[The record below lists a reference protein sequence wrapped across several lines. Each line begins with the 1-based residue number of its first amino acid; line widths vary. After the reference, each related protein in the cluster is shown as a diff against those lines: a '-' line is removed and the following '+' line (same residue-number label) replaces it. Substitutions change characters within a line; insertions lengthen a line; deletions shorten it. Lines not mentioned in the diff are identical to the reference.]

1 MKKAIALLSSLALLA
16 SGCNKVQ
23 TVEKPVKDSSRHLT
37 VDIEVNCATDT
48 RSVKTGWKTGDV
60 IYVAFDDFFTDNPD
74 ALSSDTV
81 YYMTLTFNGSSWVSD
96 FSDEAL
102 EQYLLNRESGLL
114 AAVYYSDLSS
124 PIRPGYRLYNQEL
137 RYLYLIDLDAIVPG
151 FFMHAKKEYLT
162 DKGINYTVSD
172 GKLTASLNMVLDEY
186 ELHFFIDGVNPAD
199 YNRYSFKCTDVFY
212 FQSYCFFAHEGEIRA
227 IPYNTLPP
235 AIPVA
240 PRADGIVA
248 CGSMYLDNVDK
259 EKEYVVNL
267 IDNNGTPEDES
278 DDITYTLTKTAT
290 LHGREAIKLPSL
302 NDPRWAMSNADGTRG
317 TLNGHEW
324 VKMADGKKWS
334 TTNLG
339 APSRWDPGYYLHYWQ
354 LSLYYVLDYESWKG
368 WTTPDYY
375 EWKGLFESTNHTIS
389 KMYSMENGQK
399 VFTGVYVTVKEGEC
413 KGNSLILPAAGYEE
427 VIDGVPSIIDP
438 TRGYYWVNWY
448 STGEDG
454 DFAIELLLDPDKTN
468 PIGFARTESGQ
479 LYIPVSENTHLLTRP
494 IVKDN

>member
-1 MKKAIALLSSLALLA
+1 MKKAIAILSSLALLA
-16 SGCNKVQ
+16 SGCDKVQ
-23 TVEKPVKDSSRHLT
+23 TAEEPAKDSSRHLT
-37 VDIEVNCATDT
+37 VNIDVNFASET
-48 RSVKTGWKTGDV
+48 RSVKTGWETGDV
-60 IYVAFDDFFTDNPD
+60 IYVVFDHYFTDKLNVRPGP
-74 ALSSDTV
+74 A
-81 YYMTLTFNGSSWVSD
+81 YYMTLTFNGVSWQSE
-96 FSDEAL
+96 FSDQAL
-102 EQYLLNRESGLL
+102 ENFLMNQTSGKL
-114 AAVYYSDLSS
+114 AAVYSS
-124 PIRPGYRLYNQEL
+124 AQSPEFVYIYNTPNTQPAIYVNNIGYT
-137 RYLYLIDLDAIVPG
+137 G
-151 FFMHAKKEYLT
+151 FHMSSEV
-162 DKGINYTVSD
+162 DYTVAE
-172 GKLTASLNMVLDEY
+172 GTLTASLQMALKDNDIYFSIAGMSGNKDQYSLKCEHFAYNIFSNFGCYSDGISFYGPPKVTLRPSAYGIPIEAAQIDNSDEY
-186 ELHFFIDGVNPAD
+186 YFCGYLNPEVKGVETN
-199 YNRYSFKCTDVFY
+199 
-212 FQSYCFFAHEGEIRA
+212 
-227 IPYNTLPP
+227 
-235 AIPVA
+235 
-240 PRADGIVA
+240 
-248 CGSMYLDNVDK
+248 
-259 EKEYVVNL
+259 YVIQI
-267 IDNNGTPEDES
+267 IDNRGTTEDDT
-278 DDITYTLTKTAT
+278 DDIVYTLAKTVT
-290 LHGREAIKLPSL
+290 LNGKEAIKLPPLS
-302 NDPRWAMSNADGTRG
+302 DPRWDGRYLINPTKGIR
-317 TLNGHEW
+317 NGHEW

-494 IVKDN
+494 IVKED